1 MNVPAKTHP
10 RWAEIVS
17 GKKAYELKFLAAKI
31 MLGRVMRTV
40 SADPSP
46 NNVREAAENL
56 QSIYEK
62 NAGSPSAQEDLKTIF
77 G

>member
-1 MNVPAKTHP
+1 MTVPARTHP
-10 RWAEIVS
+10 KWAEIVT
-17 GKKAYELKFLAAKI
+17 GKTTYELKFLAAKI

-46 NNVREAAENL
+46 NNIKEAAENL
-56 QSIYEK
+56 QAIYEK
-62 NAGSPSAQEDLKTIF
+62 NAGSPSAQEDLKIIF